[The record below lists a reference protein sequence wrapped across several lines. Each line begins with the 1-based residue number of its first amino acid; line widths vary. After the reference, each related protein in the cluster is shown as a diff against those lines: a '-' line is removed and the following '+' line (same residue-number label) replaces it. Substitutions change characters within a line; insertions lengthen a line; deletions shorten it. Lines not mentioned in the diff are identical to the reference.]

1 MTAPQLA
8 MKDLRR
14 VVIAAA
20 VGNVIEWYDFY
31 IFGSLAALLSVKFFA
46 AGASG
51 SALIKT
57 VGTFTAGFLIRPFGA
72 FVFGR
77 VGDIVGR
84 KYTFLITLSG
94 MGLSTALIG
103 LVPSYA
109 KIGVAA
115 GILLLLLRLIQGLC
129 LGGEY
134 GGAITYVAEHAP
146 DDKRGYY
153 TGWLQTSPT
162 LGIVVSLV
170 VIIVTRELLGTE
182 AFNAWGWRIP
192 FLLSLLMVA
201 IAIYIRL
208 QLQETPIFQA
218 IKAKGQTSS
227 NPWREAFWSQNIRYV
242 LIASVV
248 VIGEGV
254 VWYSGQFWALYFI
267 QQVQKPDVLHPAIIT
282 GAALLL
288 ATPSL
293 IFFGWLSDRI
303 GRKPII
309 LGGFFLAAVTYYPLY
324 TALGNAA
331 NPASINYPLSILIVA
346 IMVSYVGMVY
356 GPIGA
361 FLAEY
366 FPARIRYSSVSVP
379 YHIGNGWGGGLVPV
393 ITTAAYVTAQN
404 AGLSMSQSLGH
415 ALVYPITVPAVA
427 FLLGLF
433 LMPETRKISI
443 SQPSRSTA
451 RGPRSPPAPPEEW
464 RPTDGGAAGARSA
477 RAAGGRHRDT
487 PRAAARP
494 ANGAAPGARA
504 RRGARRRPDTWRRAL
519 GPAPRRPDHLAAGA
533 RIPSSWSRSRRRSSR
548 WYPRRR
554 PRTRRSGDV
563 PPRAPAAPSPRAPS
577 ARRSTPDRAGRRLR
591 SPPRPARARSPRS
604 RRQRRRAA
612 RTPVTSP
619 RDGGARPARVHAAA
633 AACPVRSASGPAR
646 ATP

>member
-1 MTAPQLA
+1 MTAPALA
-8 MKDLRR
+8 AKDLRR

-77 VGDIVGR
+77 VGDLVGR

-94 MGLSTALIG
+94 MGLATALIG

-109 KIGVAA
+109 QIGAAA
-115 GILLLLLRLIQGLC
+115 GIILLLLRLIQGLC

-146 DDKRGYY
+146 DHKRGYY

-170 VIIVTRELLGTE
+170 VIIVTREVLGTE

-218 IKAKGQTSS
+218 IKAKGQTST

-242 LIASVV
+242 LIASIV

-254 VWYSGQFWALYFI
+254 VWYSGQFWALYFL
-267 QQVQKPDVLHPAIIT
+267 QQIRKPDVLTPAIIT
-282 GAALLL
+282 GIALLI
-288 ATPSL
+288 ATPTL
-293 IFFGWLSDRI
+293 IFFGWLSDKI

-309 LGGFFLAAVTYYPLY
+309 LAGFALAALTYYPLY
-324 TALGNAA
+324 TALGKAA
-331 NPASINYPLSILIVA
+331 DPANTNWVLSILIVA

-366 FPARIRYSSVSVP
+366 FPARIRYTSVSVP

-393 ITTAAYVTAQN
+393 ITTAAYLK
-404 AGLSMSQSLGH
+404 AGIGA
-415 ALVYPITVPAVA
+415 ALIYPIAVPSIA
-427 FLLGLF
+427 FILSLF
-433 LMPETRKISI
+433 LMPETRKIKI
-443 SQPSRSTA
+443 W
-451 RGPRSPPAPPEEW
+451 E
-464 RPTDGGAAGARSA
+464 
-477 RAAGGRHRDT
+477 
-487 PRAAARP
+487 
-494 ANGAAPGARA
+494 
-504 RRGARRRPDTWRRAL
+504 
-519 GPAPRRPDHLAAGA
+519 
-533 RIPSSWSRSRRRSSR
+533 
-548 WYPRRR
+548 
-554 PRTRRSGDV
+554 
-563 PPRAPAAPSPRAPS
+563 
-577 ARRSTPDRAGRRLR
+577 
-591 SPPRPARARSPRS
+591 
-604 RRQRRRAA
+604 
-612 RTPVTSP
+612 
-619 RDGGARPARVHAAA
+619 
-633 AACPVRSASGPAR
+633 
-646 ATP
+646 

>member
-1 MTAPQLA
+1 MTAPQLSFKA
-8 MKDLRR
+8 LRR

-31 IFGSLAALLSVKFFA
+31 IFGSLAAILSVQFFA
-46 AGASG
+46 QGTSGA
-51 SALIKT
+51 ALIKT

-72 FVFGR
+72 FLFGR
-77 VGDIVGR
+77 IGDLVGR

-109 KIGVAA
+109 SIGATA
-115 GILLLLLRLIQGLC
+115 GVLLLVLRLSQGLC

-146 DDKRGYY
+146 DAKRGYY

-170 VIIVTRELLGTE
+170 VIILTREIVGTE

-208 QLQETPIFQA
+208 QLAETPIFQA
-218 IKAKGQTSS
+218 IKARGQTAT
-227 NPWREAFWSQNIRYV
+227 NPWREAFLSENVKYV

-254 VWYSGQFWALYFI
+254 VWYSSQFWALYFV
-267 QQVQKPDVLHPAIIT
+267 QQVQKPDVLTPAIIT
-282 GAALLL
+282 GAALLI

-293 IFFGWLSDRI
+293 IFFGWLSDKI

-309 LGGFFLAAVTYYPLY
+309 LAGFALAALTYYPLY
-324 TALGNAA
+324 NALGNAT
-331 NPASINYPLSILIVA
+331 NPANINYALSILIVA
-346 IMVSYVGMVY
+346 IFVCYAGMVY

-393 ITTAAYVTAQN
+393 ITTAAYVTAQ
-404 AGLSMSQSLGH
+404 AGGLSMSQSLGH
-415 ALVYPITVPAVA
+415 ALVYPIAVPAIA
-427 FLLGLF
+427 FVLSLF

-443 SQPSRSTA
+443 WQPS
-451 RGPRSPPAPPEEW
+451 E
-464 RPTDGGAAGARSA
+464 
-477 RAAGGRHRDT
+477 
-487 PRAAARP
+487 
-494 ANGAAPGARA
+494 
-504 RRGARRRPDTWRRAL
+504 
-519 GPAPRRPDHLAAGA
+519 
-533 RIPSSWSRSRRRSSR
+533 
-548 WYPRRR
+548 
-554 PRTRRSGDV
+554 V
-563 PPRAPAAPSPRAPS
+563 RAPA
-577 ARRSTPDRAGRRLR
+577 
-591 SPPRPARARSPRS
+591 
-604 RRQRRRAA
+604 
-612 RTPVTSP
+612 
-619 RDGGARPARVHAAA
+619 
-633 AACPVRSASGPAR
+633 SG
-646 ATP
+646 

>member
-1 MTAPQLA
+1 MTAPQLS

-31 IFGSLAALLSVKFFA
+31 IFGSLATILAVRFFA
-46 AGASG
+46 EGTSGA
-51 SALIKT
+51 ALIKT

-72 FVFGR
+72 FLFGR
-77 VGDIVGR
+77 IGDLIGR
-84 KYTFLITLSG
+84 KYTFLVTLSG

-103 LVPSYA
+103 IVPSYA
-109 KIGVAA
+109 QIGALA
-115 GILLLLLRLIQGLC
+115 GVLLLFLRLIQGIC

-146 DDKRGYY
+146 DEKRGYY

-170 VIIVTRELLGTE
+170 VVAATRELVGAD

-218 IKAKGQTSS
+218 IKAKGQTAI
-227 NPWREAFWSQNIRYV
+227 NPWREAFTGENLKYV
-242 LIASVV
+242 VIASIV

-254 VWYSGQFWALYFI
+254 VWYSGQFWALFFI
-267 QQVQKPDVLHPAIIT
+267 QQILKPDVLTPAVIT
-282 GAALLL
+282 GAALLI

-309 LGGFFLAAVTYYPLY
+309 LCGFLLAATTYYPLY
-324 TALGNAA
+324 TALGNAV
-331 NPASINYPLSILIVA
+331 NPAAINYAVAIAVVA
-346 IMVSYVGMVY
+346 IMVCYVGMVY

-366 FPARIRYSSVSVP
+366 FPARIRYTSVSVP

-393 ITTAAYVTAQN
+393 ITTSAYLATHSI
-404 AGLSMSQSLGH
+404 GR
-415 ALVYPITVPAVA
+415 ALVYPIVVPAVA
-427 FLLGLF
+427 FLLCLF

-443 SQPSRSTA
+443 WQPS
-451 RGPRSPPAPPEEW
+451 E
-464 RPTDGGAAGARSA
+464 
-477 RAAGGRHRDT
+477 
-487 PRAAARP
+487 
-494 ANGAAPGARA
+494 
-504 RRGARRRPDTWRRAL
+504 
-519 GPAPRRPDHLAAGA
+519 
-533 RIPSSWSRSRRRSSR
+533 
-548 WYPRRR
+548 
-554 PRTRRSGDV
+554 V
-563 PPRAPAAPSPRAPS
+563 RAPAR
-577 ARRSTPDRAGRRLR
+577 G
-591 SPPRPARARSPRS
+591 
-604 RRQRRRAA
+604 
-612 RTPVTSP
+612 
-619 RDGGARPARVHAAA
+619 
-633 AACPVRSASGPAR
+633 
-646 ATP
+646 